1 MKRFN
6 HITKRFVSL
15 LLMVSITLFAFA
27 TIGDG
32 KNKSKKSTAQVKSA
46 FSALK
51 SNTNFTLK
59 SGFNYRGSMLL
70 GSSKIK
76 KVNSSY
82 NSLIAYQKG
91 NSTYILPYRYK
102 VPSNNKMQ
110 AKSNLQLINL
120 KLNIP
125 H

>member
-1 MKRFN
+1 
-6 HITKRFVSL
+6 
-15 LLMVSITLFAFA
+15 MVSITLFAFA

-32 KNKSKKSTAQVKSA
+32 KNKSKKSTTPVKSA
-46 FSALK
+46 FSSLK

-70 GSSKIK
+70 GSGKIK
-76 KVNSSY
+76 KVSSSY
-82 NSLIAYQKG
+82 NSLLTYQKG

-102 VPSNNKMQ
+102 LPANNKMQ
-110 AKSNLQLINL
+110 SKSNLQLINL
-120 KLNIP
+120 KLNIR